1 MGNRA
6 VIVTDDTTPA
16 NQATKLGVYV
26 HWYGSEDD
34 IKMFLT
40 EAKRRCIRRFDEDP
54 SYFWARFVQTIAD
67 ILTAE
72 DVRYYKEN
80 GREVGDDVFERG
92 VGIDIVSNLDT
103 DNGDNG
109 VYYIN
114 RDFEIVKQTDG
125 SEFNRCMLGNEN
137 VLMLN

>member
-6 VIVTDDTTPA
+6 VIVTADTTPV
-16 NQATKLGVYV
+16 NQCTKLGVYV
-26 HWYGSEDD
+26 HWYGSKDD
-34 IKMFLT
+34 IEMFLA

-54 SYFWARFVQTIAD
+54 QYFWARFVQTVSD
-67 ILTAE
+67 MLTE
-72 DVRYYKEN
+72 KDVRYYKEN
-80 GREVGDDVFERG
+80 GRKVGEDIFERG
-92 VGIDIVSNLDT
+92 VGVGIVSNLDT

-125 SEFNRCMLGNEN
+125 SEFNQR
-137 VLMLN
+137 